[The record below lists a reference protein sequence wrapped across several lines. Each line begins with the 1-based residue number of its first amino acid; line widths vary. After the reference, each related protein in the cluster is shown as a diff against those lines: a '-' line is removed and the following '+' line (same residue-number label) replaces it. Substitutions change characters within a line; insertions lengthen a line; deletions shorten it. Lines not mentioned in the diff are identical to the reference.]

1 MTTALAQSAASRWG
15 FAEDTLELVAEREN
29 KIYSAFDAEGRRFAL
44 RLHRDGYVTE
54 QEILSELAWADVLSA
69 DGVAVPSPLASA
81 DGRFVERIDGRLFS
95 ALSWMPGEPMG
106 EGGVPLALADR
117 QIVFRNIGIAL
128 ARLHTTSDNWSPPET
143 FVRRS
148 WDLDGL
154 LGEAPVWGRFW
165 ENPFLSDGDL
175 AVITRARA
183 MTREILEE
191 VGPSL
196 DYGLI
201 HADALRE
208 NILVDGTDV
217 ILIDFDDSGYGY
229 RLFEIA
235 TTLLRNNDEPDI
247 ADLTKALLEGYR
259 TVRPLDTTYLPLFM
273 VLRSFTYLGWIVP
286 RIDESEGHDRCAL
299 FVREAV
305 DFSRRFLEEH
315 G

>member
-1 MTTALAQSAASRWG
+1 MTMDLIQLAAARWE
-15 FAEDTLELVAEREN
+15 FAEDTLDLVAEREN
-29 KIYSAFDAEGRRFAL
+29 KIYSALDAKGRRFAL

-81 DGRFVERIDGRLFS
+81 EGRLVECIDGRLFS
-95 ALSWMPGEPMG
+95 ALTWMPGRPMG
-106 EGGVPLALADR
+106 EGGKPLALRDR
-117 QIVFRNIGIAL
+117 QTVFRNIGIAL
-128 ARLHTTSDNWSPPET
+128 AQLHSTSDGWSPPAT

-148 WDLDGL
+148 WDLEGL

-165 ENPFLSDGDL
+165 ENPFLSDDDL
-175 AVITRARA
+175 SVITHARA
-183 MTREILEE
+183 VTRAMLEDI
-191 VGPSL
+191 GPSL

-235 TTLLRNNDEPDI
+235 TTLLRNNDEPDV

-273 VLRSFTYLGWIVP
+273 VLRTFTYLGWIVP
-286 RIDESEGHDRCAL
+286 RIDEPEGHDRCAL

-305 DFSRRFLEEH
+305 DFSRRFLEENA
-315 G
+315 

>member
-1 MTTALAQSAASRWG
+1 MTSDLVRAAASRWRLSS
-15 FAEDTLELVAEREN
+15 DTLDLVAEREN
-29 KIYSAFDAEGRRFAL
+29 KIYSALDTNGQRFAL

-54 QEILSELAWADVLSA
+54 QEILSELAWVDVLSA

-81 DGRFVERIDGRLFS
+81 SGRFVESIEGRLFS
-95 ALSWMPGEPMG
+95 ALSWMPGRPMG
-106 EGGVPLALADR
+106 EGGAPLELDNR
-117 QIVFRNIGIAL
+117 QDVFRNIGVAL
-128 ARLHTTSDNWSPPET
+128 AQMHTSSDSWSPPASFE
-143 FVRRS
+143 RRS

-165 ENPFLSDGDL
+165 ENPYLNDDDL
-175 AVITRARA
+175 TVITQARA
-183 MTREILEE
+183 ATRAILEA

-208 NILVDGTDV
+208 NVLVDGNDV
-217 ILIDFDDSGYGY
+217 ILIDFDDSGYGF

-247 ADLTKALLEGYR
+247 ADLERALLAGYR
-259 TVRPLDTTYLPLFM
+259 SVRPLDTTYLPLFM
-273 VLRSFTYLGWIVP
+273 VLRAFTYLGWIVP
-286 RIDESEGHDRCAL
+286 RIDEPEGHERCEL

-305 DFSRRFLEEH
+305 GFSRQFLETH
-315 G
+315 R

>member
-1 MTTALAQSAASRWG
+1 MTTALVHTAASRWG
-15 FAEDTLELVAEREN
+15 FAADTLELVAEREN
-29 KIYSAFDAEGRRFAL
+29 KIFSAFDAEGRRFAL

-54 QEILSELAWADVLSA
+54 QEILSELAWADVLSD

-81 DGRFVERIDGRLFS
+81 NGRFVEQIDGRLFS
-95 ALSWMPGEPMG
+95 ALTWMPGQPMG
-106 EGGVPLALADR
+106 EGETPLERDDR

-128 ARLHTTSDNWSPPET
+128 ARLHTSSDSWTPPAT

-148 WDLDGL
+148 WNLDGL

-165 ENPFLSDGDL
+165 ENPFLSDDDL
-175 AVITRARA
+175 AIITRARA
-183 MTREILEE
+183 VTRAMLEH

-247 ADLTKALLEGYR
+247 ADLERALLEGYR
-259 TVRPLDTTYLPLFM
+259 SVRPLDTTYLPLFM
-273 VLRSFTYLGWIVP
+273 VLRAFTYLGWIVP
-286 RIDESEGHDRCAL
+286 RIDELEGHDRCEM

-305 DFSRRFLEEH
+305 DFSRRFLQTH

>member
-1 MTTALAQSAASRWG
+1 MTTALVQTAASRWG
-15 FAEDTLELVAEREN
+15 FDENALELVAEREN
-29 KIYSAFDAEGRRFAL
+29 KIYSAFAADGRRFAL

-54 QEILSELAWADVLSA
+54 EEILSELAWTDVLSA
-69 DGVAVPSPLASA
+69 EGVAVPSPLASA
-81 DGRFVERIDGRLFS
+81 DGRFVERVDGRLFS
-95 ALSWMPGEPMG
+95 ALSWMPGQPMG
-106 EGGVPLALADR
+106 EGGVPLTLADR
-117 QIVFRNIGIAL
+117 QTVFRNIGIAL
-128 ARLHTTSDNWSPPET
+128 ARLHASSDNWSPPAT
-143 FVRRS
+143 FTRRS

-165 ENPFLSDGDL
+165 ENPFLNDDGL

-183 MTREILEE
+183 VARAMLKD

-247 ADLTKALLEGYR
+247 ADLERALLEGYR
-259 TVRPLDTTYLPLFM
+259 TVRPLDTTHLPLFM
-273 VLRSFTYLGWIVP
+273 VLRAFTYLGWIVP
-286 RIDESEGHDRCAL
+286 RIDEPEGHDRCEL